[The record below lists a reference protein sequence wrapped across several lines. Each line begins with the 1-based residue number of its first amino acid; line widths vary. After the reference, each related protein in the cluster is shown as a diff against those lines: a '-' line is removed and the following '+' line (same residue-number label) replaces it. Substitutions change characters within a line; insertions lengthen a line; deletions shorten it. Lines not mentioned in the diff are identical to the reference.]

1 MRMIGNILIHNQ
13 ALLASGNLHPE
24 KTIVNDANLQ
34 FKGSPHQWEKCRTQ
48 AKPFNFLVLCNSRM
62 T

>member
-34 FKGSPHQWEKCRTQ
+34 FKGSPHQREKCRTQ
-48 AKPFNFLVLCNSRM
+48 AKNFSIS
-62 T
+62 

>member
-34 FKGSPHQWEKCRTQ
+34 FKGSPHQWKNVAR
-48 AKPFNFLVLCNSRM
+48 KPKLLIS
-62 T
+62 